1 MRTRTLIASSLV
13 AALGLLSGGAW
24 GQGGG
29 HPDGDGVGTFRG
41 FDPGRGVVRISETE
55 VPIAP
60 AAAKSLQ
67 QQLEGIRGRPG
78 VGGQGVGG
86 PGEGG
91 PGEGVAGRGE
101 GSPGGGGQG
110 AWVAKFVVQ
119 GGVIQQIGLI
129 RADP

>member
-1 MRTRTLIASSLV
+1 MLIASTLV
-13 AALGLLSGGAW
+13 AAVALLSGAAW
-24 GQGGG
+24 GQSGA

-78 VGGQGVGG
+78 VGGQGVGR

-91 PGEGVAGRGE
+91 PGEGVGGRGE
-101 GSPGGGGQG
+101 GGPGGGGQG

>member
-13 AALGLLSGGAW
+13 AALGLLSGGALA
-24 GQGGG
+24 QGAP

-55 VPIAP
+55 LPIAP

-78 VGGQGVGG
+78 VGGQAGGGQGQGGQGVGG
-86 PGEGG
+86 QGEGG
-91 PGEGVAGRGE
+91 
-101 GSPGGGGQG
+101 PGGGGQG
-110 AWVAKFVVQ
+110 VWLAKFVVQ